1 MNWFKRL
8 IEPDTFESGDI
19 PNRFSSLF
27 PYLAY
32 DESDNIFENENSY
45 GFVLEVTP
53 QIGADMEM
61 ARVLNTLLML
71 GWPAD
76 TGIQVSLYGSPNI
89 RSRLAEWANIR
100 QGTKDESEDRLQGV
114 YRTLA
119 RKRVGFWLGGT
130 TRSLFK
136 SAPYLLKNMRCFIS
150 FTLPGQLN
158 AVRRQLVIDLQK
170 SAISTLG
177 SAHLPAYAWSASD
190 LITTMGEILNQEDT
204 PQLAYDSGKLIKN
217 QIINHDTSFKVYA
230 DKVLINDDTEVR
242 MMSVK
247 NYPEE
252 FPLWDMN
259 NLIGDMFQRNR
270 QFTCPF
276 MLTLGIHLPD
286 LEAAKSG
293 AQLKAARATNDSE
306 SQMAKFM
313 PDFAL
318 KKRDYDI
325 LLHALSEGHS
335 MCQLYHQ
342 LMLFPKK
349 GEGSQAEQ
357 AARAMFRAKNWELTS
372 DHFIQVPGILGSMPM
387 MLDKKLWAD
396 YKRLERYST
405 KTTGNATHL
414 SPVLADWRGTGTP
427 TLKLFSRRGQDM
439 NFDFYDNTEGNYN
452 VAIAAASGS
461 GKSFFINEIV
471 TSYRAQNGRVWI
483 IDVGRSYEKLC
494 HLLGGEFIEFTPDN
508 SPNMNPFT
516 NVQDFN
522 EEMPVLKGILS
533 KMASPNQELSSI
545 QGSMIESA
553 IQAAW
558 QEKGNQSTPTTVAQC
573 LSRMDDPRAQ
583 DLATMLKPFTAS
595 GVYGR
600 YFEGPNT
607 LDFNNKL
614 VVLELEE
621 LKTKKDLQS
630 VVLMILMAEIQNKMY
645 LSDRAEK
652 KVCIIDEAWDLMAG
666 STGEFLE
673 TGYRRARKY
682 GGLFVTAT
690 QSVGD
695 YYKNAAALAAFENS
709 DWILLLRQKK
719 ESVEQ
724 LERSGRMLFDASM
737 KKSLLSLSTSHNE
750 FSEVFVYSPMGQGIG
765 RLIVDPYSAQL
776 YSSKGEE
783 YQIIKDMM
791 DNGVSIEDALDRVM
805 EKKGVH

>member
-1 MNWFKRL
+1 MNWLRSL
-8 IEPDTFESGDI
+8 IEPDTFDVGKK
-19 PNRFSSLF
+19 PNSFSSLF

-32 DESDNIFENENSY
+32 DEAENIFENEDSY
-45 GFVLEVTP
+45 GFVLEVNP
-53 QIGADMEM
+53 QTGADMEM

-76 TGIQVSLYGSPNI
+76 TGIQVSLYGSPNM
-89 RSRLAEWANIR
+89 RNRLAEWANKKDGVQDPVENR
-100 QGTKDESEDRLQGV
+100 QGGI
-114 YRTLA
+114 YRMLA
-119 RKRVGFWLGGT
+119 RKRIGYWLGGT
-130 TRSLFK
+130 KKSLFK
-136 SAPYLLKNMRCFIS
+136 SAPYLIKNMRCFIS

-158 AVRRQLVIDLQK
+158 AVKRGLVNDLKK

-177 SAHLPAYAWSASD
+177 SAHLPAYAWDASD
-190 LITTMGEILNQEDT
+190 LITTMGEILNQKDT
-204 PQLAYDSGKLIKN
+204 PKLSYDPGKLIRN
-217 QIINHDTSFKVYA
+217 QIINHDTNLKVYA
-230 DKVLINDDTEVR
+230 DKVIINDKTEVR

-276 MLTLGIHLPD
+276 MLTLGVHLPD

-342 LMLFPKK
+342 LMLFPEV
-349 GEGSQAEQ
+349 GAGSQAEQ
-357 AARAMFRAKNWELTS
+357 AARAMFRAKNWELTT
-372 DHFIQVPGILGSMPM
+372 DHFVQVAGILGSMPM
-387 MLDKKLWAD
+387 MLDKKLWSD

-414 SPVLADWRGTGTP
+414 SPVLADWKGTGTP
-427 TLKLFSRRGQDM
+427 TIKLFSRRGQDM

-471 TSYRAQNGRVWI
+471 TSYRSQGGRVWI

-516 NVQDFN
+516 NVQIFN

-533 KMASPNQELSSI
+533 KMASPNQELNSI
-545 QGSMIESA
+545 QSSLIESA

-558 QEKGNQSTPTTVAQC
+558 QEKGNESTPTTVAEHLRQIN
-573 LSRMDDPRAQ
+573 DPRAH
-583 DLATMLKPFTAS
+583 DLATMLKPFTAT

-600 YFEGPNT
+600 YFDGPNT

-621 LKTKKDLQS
+621 LKSKKDLQS

-645 LSDRAEK
+645 LSDRSER
-652 KVCIIDEAWDLMAG
+652 KVCVIDEAWDLMAG

-682 GGLFVTAT
+682 GGLFITAT
-690 QSVGD
+690 QSIGD
-695 YYKNAAALAAFENS
+695 YYKNPASLAAFENS

-724 LERSGRMLFDASM
+724 LERSGRMLFDSSM

-750 FSEVFVYSPMGQGIG
+750 FSEVFVYSPMGQGVG

-783 YQIIKDMM
+783 YQMIKDLM
-791 DNGVSIEDALDRVM
+791 DKGIKIEDALDKVM
-805 EKKGVH
+805 ALRDA